1 MKRLIG
7 LALAL
12 GLIAGFTGSAGA
24 KGKKATPKPVTV
36 MEDATGDAGNQDSG
50 IPGVDQMGVDL
61 ASATIFANSKN
72 LEFTVTHSAMA
83 FPQTGSLPEAAR
95 FLWHFQVDDKQ
106 YRFTVKSFDIG
117 KPDVV
122 AQSGTERVGQV
133 YSSGVYRLEECST
146 DTTLPVRL
154 SQCVVVEY
162 LEGSF
167 DPAAKTFTII
177 LPMASVKAKAGTA
190 ITGSTEAVPGC
201 MICWVPHYAERSLT
215 PATIIDSAAQ
225 AKTFVVPK

>member
-24 KGKKATPKPVTV
+24 KAKKKPAPKPVIV
-36 MEDATGDAGNQDSG
+36 MEDATGDAGNQDAG

-61 ASATIFANSKN
+61 VSATIFANAKN
-72 LEFTVTHSAMA
+72 LEFTVTHSAMS
-83 FPQTGSLPEAAR
+83 FPQTGSLPEFAR
-95 FLWHFQVDDKQ
+95 FLWHFKVDDTE

-133 YSSGVYRLEECST
+133 YPSGVYRLEECT
-146 DTTLPVRL
+146 ADATLPVRL
-154 SQCVVVEY
+154 NQCVVVEY

-167 DPAAKTFTII
+167 DPTAKTFTII
-177 LPMASVKAKAGTA
+177 VPMATVKAKPGTA
-190 ITGSTEAVPGC
+190 ITGSVAVPGC
-201 MICWVPHYAERSLT
+201 MMCWVPHYAERSLT
-215 PATIIDSAAQ
+215 PSTIIDSAAQ
-225 AKTFVVPK
+225 AVTYVVPK

>member
-7 LALAL
+7 IALVL
-12 GLIAGFTGSAGA
+12 GLVAGFTGSAGA
-24 KGKKATPKPVTV
+24 KGKKKPAPKPVTV
-36 MEDATGDAGNQDSG
+36 MEDATGDAGNQDAG

-61 ASATIFANSKN
+61 ASATIFAKAKN
-72 LEFTVTHSAMA
+72 LEFTVTHSAMS
-83 FPQTGSLPEAAR
+83 FPQTGSLPELAR

-106 YRFTVKSFDIG
+106 YRFTVKSLDIG

-133 YSSGVYRLEECST
+133 YSSGVYRLEECYT
-146 DTTLPVRL
+146 DATLPVSL

-177 LPMASVKAKAGTA
+177 LPMATVKAKAGTA
-190 ITGSTEAVPGC
+190 ISGSTALPAC
-201 MICWVPHYAERSLT
+201 MICWIPHYAERSLT

-225 AKTFVVPK
+225 AVTYVVPK